1 MILFE
6 HVLVFLFPGNVGPPS
21 TLLATA
27 ADRHPWP
34 LLMPDA
40 NTVALY
46 TTVAAAAGDMKEGA
60 AGRGAGGAV
69 GRRGGGGIVAAPS
82 ATRVAAASHGT
93 TRVAAAGCYS

>member
-6 HVLVFLFPGNVGPPS
+6 HVLVFLFPDNVGPPS

-27 ADRHPWP
+27 AGCHPWP

-40 NTVALY
+40 N
-46 TTVAAAAGDMKEGA
+46 TVAAAAGDMKEGA

-69 GRRGGGGIVAAPS
+69 GRRGGGG
-82 ATRVAAASHGT
+82 G
-93 TRVAAAGCYS
+93 

>member
-6 HVLVFLFPGNVGPPS
+6 HIPVFLFPDNVGPPS

-27 ADRHPWP
+27 AGCHPWP

-46 TTVAAAAGDMKEGA
+46 TTVVGAAAAA
-60 AGRGAGGAV
+60 A
-69 GRRGGGGIVAAPS
+69 
-82 ATRVAAASHGT
+82 T
-93 TRVAAAGCYS
+93 

>member
-6 HVLVFLFPGNVGPPS
+6 HVLVFLFPDNVGPPS

-27 ADRHPWP
+27 AGCHPWP

-46 TTVAAAAGDMKEGA
+46 TTVARRGGAAARGDMKEGA
-60 AGRGAGGAV
+60 AGRGAGTLLEGTAV
-69 GRRGGGGIVAAPS
+69 ARS
-82 ATRVAAASHGT
+82 
-93 TRVAAAGCYS
+93 